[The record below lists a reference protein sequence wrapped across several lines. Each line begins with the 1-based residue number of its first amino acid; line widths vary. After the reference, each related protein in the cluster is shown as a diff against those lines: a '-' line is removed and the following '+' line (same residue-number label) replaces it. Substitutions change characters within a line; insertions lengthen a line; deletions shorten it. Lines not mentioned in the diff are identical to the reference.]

1 MWFGSAAAKKVIP
14 NQQCSPEIC
23 FKQVNPPFWWG
34 GIILLVCT
42 SVSLVTELSLSVSI
56 VKQGRIRWITGEVC
70 CMKRELTVT
79 ALSQANMDMTD
90 LPRLDDVLPR

>member
-34 GIILLVCT
+34 AIILLVCT
-42 SVSLVTELSLSVSI
+42 SVSLVSDLSLSDI
-56 VKQGRIRWITGEVC
+56 ILKQGRIRWITGEVC
-70 CMKRELTVT
+70 CMKREQTWTFFVHAHWLICHV
-79 ALSQANMDMTD
+79 
-90 LPRLDDVLPR
+90 